1 MLHNCI
7 ISLTENMHQIDQYFH
22 RAKNGE
28 LFNFVIDVQP
38 FTEQV
43 DVNLNQLNNYNDE
56 ILSLPLMN
64 EKKLSLLILYIREL
78 SVDCFF
84 DKTSKKI
91 FIDKFKAVNHD
102 LQYIKRVLEKE

>member
-1 MLHNCI
+1 MLQNCI
-7 ISLTENMHQIDQYFH
+7 KSLIENMQQIDQYF
-22 RAKNGE
+22 RSAKNGE
-28 LFNFVIDVQP
+28 LYNFVIDVQP

-43 DVNLNQLNNYNDE
+43 DANLNQLNNFKDE

-64 EKKLSLLILYIREL
+64 EKKLSLMILYIREL

-102 LQYIKRVLEKE
+102 LQYINRVIEID

>member
-1 MLHNCI
+1 MLQNCI
-7 ISLTENMHQIDQYFH
+7 KSLIENMQQIDQYFH
-22 RAKNGE
+22 SAKNGE

-43 DVNLNQLNNYNDE
+43 DANLNQLNNYKE
-56 ILSLPLMN
+56 KILSLPLMN
-64 EKKLSLLILYIREL
+64 EKKLSLLMLYIREL

-102 LQYIKRVLEKE
+102 LQYINRVIGKV

>member
-1 MLHNCI
+1 MLQNCI
-7 ISLTENMHQIDQYFH
+7 ISLIENMQQIEQYFQK
-22 RAKNGE
+22 AKNGE
-28 LFNFVIDVQP
+28 QFNFVIDVQP

-43 DVNLNQLNNYNDE
+43 DANLNQLNIFKDE

-64 EKKLSLLILYIREL
+64 EKKLTLLMLYIREL

-84 DKTSKKI
+84 DKTSKKL

-102 LQYIKRVLEKE
+102 LQYINRTLEQS